1 MSDDRR
7 DSGEG
12 ERTEEAQEAA
22 DAAENAGRDAAT
34 SDDRD
39 KLVHL
44 RPPRPCPTCGKA
56 STRKSYPF
64 CSARCADVDLNRWLS
79 GQFVIPGRSLTDT
92 DEDKAD
98 GFGAPVNESA
108 PGQQKTRR
116 DRE

>member
-12 ERTEEAQEAA
+12 ERTEGAQEAA
-22 DAAENAGRDAAT
+22 DAAENAGREAPA
-34 SDDRD
+34 SDDRE

-79 GQFVIPGRSLTDT
+79 GVYAVPVKEEE
-92 DEDKAD
+92 DEDGERPAE
-98 GFGAPVNESA
+98 GEVGETS
-108 PGQQKTRR
+108 
-116 DRE
+116 